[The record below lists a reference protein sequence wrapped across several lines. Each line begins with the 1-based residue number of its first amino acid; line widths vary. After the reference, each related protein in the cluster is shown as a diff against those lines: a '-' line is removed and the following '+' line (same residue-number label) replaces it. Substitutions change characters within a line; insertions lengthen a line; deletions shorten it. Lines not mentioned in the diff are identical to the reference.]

1 VLERVHFSS
10 IFITFPSGACFSVHS
25 EKQIDMTRLSLPDKL
40 ARIQRDPML
49 TAKTAGLRYVSDTT
63 PGWYR
68 QKRGDKFFYVDSEGN
83 KCKDEET
90 LKRIRSLV
98 LPPAWTD
105 VWICSQ
111 PNGHLQATGKDAK
124 GRKQYRY
131 HPNWNN
137 WRSQTKYF
145 RLPQFA
151 EALPLIRERTEADL
165 KRSGIPFEKV
175 LALVVRLIEQTNIRI
190 GSESYKNL
198 YGSFGLTTLQDRHVK
213 VDGAEVKFQFKGK
226 KGVFHTLSITDRR
239 LARLVKQ
246 CRDIPGKEL
255 FQYIDEAGRRCT
267 IDSGDVNRYL
277 KDITGLDFT
286 AKDFRTWSGSVEAY
300 RALRDIGP
308 AETAMALKKNVVQAL
323 DCVAGALGNTRTVCK
338 NYYIHPAV
346 MKAYERGELTDCRPQ
361 AAVKKANKNWLSEDE
376 EQVQCLLG
384 KYAWD

>member
-1 VLERVHFSS
+1 
-10 IFITFPSGACFSVHS
+10 
-25 EKQIDMTRLSLPDKL
+25 MTRLSLPDKL

-68 QKRGDKFFYVDSEGN
+68 RKRGDVFFYVDSEGN

-213 VDGAEVKFQFKGK
+213 VDGAQVQFQFKGK

-277 KDITGLDFT
+277 KEITGQDFT
-286 AKDFRTWSGSVEAY
+286 AKDFRTWSGSVAAY

-308 AETAMALKKNVVQAL
+308 AETATALKRNVVQAL

-346 MKAYERGELTDCRPQ
+346 MKAYERGELTDCKQQ
-361 AAVKKANKNWLSEDE
+361 ASVKKTNKNWLSEDE